1 MRLRNVLL
9 VLSCVVGLVGCAS
22 TRVAG
27 VLPDAVWQDEAFQ
40 YTPSQVTETRE
51 TVFALNDS
59 LMQSLRLD
67 NSLGRPVDQRL
78 DLLVQRLYGPKGIR
92 LSYTSGHTTGA
103 VETWKNQRGD
113 CLSLTILVYSAA
125 RFLNIPAH
133 MQEVRVPVAV
143 DRHDGVDFINGHVNV
158 FVRNYEGVVIS
169 GQNYGPGALV
179 IDFEPEAGARRS
191 GVWLTEDDILARFYN
206 NRATEYL
213 VQKDDAR
220 AYAYFRAAIDKA
232 PDFAPVYA
240 NLAQLY
246 MRRGL
251 FIGAEQ
257 LLTHAIALGGTSYA
271 PLRGMH
277 QLLVAQGRT
286 TEARYYVDLMAKR
299 QDEDPYHWLGLGMTA
314 LRDGQYGSAIRVLER
329 AAALTTG
336 FEEIHYH
343 LGLAYWRDG
352 QREAARKQL
361 AALSAI
367 NHLDPGVATLS
378 KKFSALAPESTV
390 Y

>member
-361 AALSAI
+361 ATLSAI
-367 NHLDPGVATLS
+367 NNLDPGVATLS